1 VPAWPPPTTIT
12 SKRCLKSM
20 IYRRNY
26 DIAAG
31 WPQLL
36 ILREGDLGR

>member
-20 IYRRNY
+20 IYIRKSN
-26 DIAAG
+26 
-31 WPQLL
+31 
-36 ILREGDLGR
+36 GRAE